1 MGIPAVV
8 GTNDGTSRLASAK
21 RVRVDGTKGEVTILE

>member
-1 MGIPAVV
+1 VV
-8 GTNDGTSRLASAK
+8 GTFNGTSRLELAK

>member
-8 GTNDGTSRLASAK
+8 GTCDGTSRLELAK
-21 RVRVDGTKGEVTILE
+21 RVRVDGTTGEVTILE